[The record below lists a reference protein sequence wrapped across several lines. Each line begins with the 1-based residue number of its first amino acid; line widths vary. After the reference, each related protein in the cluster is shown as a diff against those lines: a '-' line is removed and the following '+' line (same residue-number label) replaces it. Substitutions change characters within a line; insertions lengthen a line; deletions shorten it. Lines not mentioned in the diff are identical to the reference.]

1 MGCKQTEEV
10 GLVTRFKDIIMYGIF
25 SLINTGFSIRM
36 IYFLEKLPPANKKT
50 SNVQSVS
57 QI

>member
-10 GLVTRFKDIIMYGIF
+10 GFVTRYKDIIMYGIF
-25 SLINTGFSIRM
+25 SLINTGFSLRM

-50 SNVQSVS
+50 SNVQSV
-57 QI
+57 